1 MAPPRLVLDTNVCLD
16 LFVFGDAACAAL
28 RAALDA
34 GAVEAVA
41 DAACRDEW
49 LAVLAYPQLALDVA
63 RREAA
68 MAAFD
73 MRLRLL
79 SPLSRYKPGA
89 GDFGASTHESL
100 DSCLRRNDGAT
111 PKLPRCADPDDQ
123 KFLELAQAGGAQW
136 LLSRDKA
143 LLKLAKR
150 TRRDHGFDIVTPQ
163 AWSRAY
169 AGLAGAS
176 SAKPV

>member
-16 LFVFGDAACAAL
+16 LFVFDDAACAAL
-28 RAALDA
+28 RAALTA
-34 GAVEAVA
+34 GEAEAVA

-49 LAVLAYPQLALDVA
+49 LRVLDYPQLGLDASRRVA
-63 RREAA
+63 AI
-68 MAAFD
+68 AAFD
-73 MRLRLL
+73 ARLCLL
-79 SPLSRYKPGA
+79 ADAECEPPPA
-89 GDFGASTHESL
+89 A
-100 DSCLRRNDGAT
+100 

-123 KFLELAQAGGAQW
+123 KFLELAQAIGAQW

-163 AWSRAY
+163 DWSRAY
-169 AGLAGAS
+169 TGSAGAS